1 MKKVLLL
8 GFGLFLLA
16 ACEDKKPEASTSAPS
31 SAAVAELVTTE
42 DFEEEAQKEISA
54 TNASAELD
62 KIEAELAK

>member
-1 MKKVLLL
+1 MKKLMML
-8 GFGLFLLA
+8 GLGLFLLA
-16 ACEDKKPEASTSAPS
+16 GCEDKKPEATTSAPS
-31 SAAVAELVTTE
+31 GAAAAEVATAE

>member
-1 MKKVLLL
+1 MKRVLLL
-8 GFGLFLLA
+8 GLGLFLLA
-16 ACEDKKPEASTSAPS
+16 GCEDKKPEASTSAPS
-31 SAAVAELVTTE
+31 GAAAAEIATAE

>member
-1 MKKVLLL
+1 MKKVMLL
-8 GFGLFLLA
+8 GLGLFLLA
-16 ACEDKKPEASTSAPS
+16 GCEDKKPEASTSAPS
-31 SAAVAELVTTE
+31 GAVVAEVATAE